1 MNPQN
6 FVVPSSENHP
16 LSPALGDHGSA
27 FCAFP
32 RYAFSRVVGEAVAQ
46 SFVLLSGIA
55 LHKYITLSKKI
66 FLRYSCCAILYNTPH
81 LKKTFLFNLF
91 AMLLDM

>member
-1 MNPQN
+1 MEPY
-6 FVVPSSENHP
+6 SM
-16 LSPALGDHGSA
+16 LSLCLDSFTLPDVFLSVSA
-27 FCAFP
+27 VC
-32 RYAFSRVVGEAVAQ
+32 